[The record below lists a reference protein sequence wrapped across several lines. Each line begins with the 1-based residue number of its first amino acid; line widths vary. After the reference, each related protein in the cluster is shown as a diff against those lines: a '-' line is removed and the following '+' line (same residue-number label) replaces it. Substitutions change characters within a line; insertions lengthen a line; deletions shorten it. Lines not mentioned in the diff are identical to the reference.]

1 MDNIYQA
8 IKAFF
13 KAIINLFVAVID
25 LFAGLLN
32 GIAFLFEK
40 LKPKAAERLHSLGTE
55 KEGAA
60 AKESRAVKENGVAMV
75 TEIREQLAARVKTK
89 EQYYYEHACMQESG
103 SGLYMIVLS
112 ILTFALFGSTMLYS
126 QGTKLSTRVLAAVIM
141 AALCVAAC
149 VMIISIRKKVFRS
162 RVARQILEAE
172 FSGLLKDQEVQQT
185 VEAPETEKTEASE
198 PEAPEKE
205 KILSISE
212 RAREQA

>member
-1 MDNIYQA
+1 
-8 IKAFF
+8 
-13 KAIINLFVAVID
+13 
-25 LFAGLLN
+25 
-32 GIAFLFEK
+32 
-40 LKPKAAERLHSLGTE
+40 
-55 KEGAA
+55 
-60 AKESRAVKENGVAMV
+60 
-75 TEIREQLAARVKTK
+75 
-89 EQYYYEHACMQESG
+89 
-103 SGLYMIVLS
+103 
-112 ILTFALFGSTMLYS
+112 MLYS

>member
-32 GIAFLFEK
+32 GIAYLFEK
-40 LKPKAAERLHSLGTE
+40 LKPKAAEKLHSLGTE
-55 KEGAA
+55 RESAA
-60 AKESRAVKENGVAMV
+60 AKESRAVKENGAAMV
-75 TEIREQLAARVKTK
+75 TEIREQLAARVKTR

-141 AALCVAAC
+141 AALCAAAC

-172 FSGLLKDQEVQQT
+172 FSGLLKDQEMQQT

>member
-8 IKAFF
+8 LKAFF

-32 GIAFLFEK
+32 GIAYLFEK

-60 AKESRAVKENGVAMV
+60 AKESRTIKENGVAMV

-141 AALCVAAC
+141 AALCAAAC

-162 RVARQILEAE
+162 RVARQILETE
-172 FSGLLKDQEVQQT
+172 FSGLLKDQEMQQT
-185 VEAPETEKTEASE
+185 VEAPEAEKPEASE

>member
-32 GIAFLFEK
+32 GIAYLFEK
-40 LKPKAAERLHSLGTE
+40 LRPKAAEKLHSLGTE
-55 KEGAA
+55 KESAA
-60 AKESRAVKENGVAMV
+60 AKESRAVKENGAAMV
-75 TEIREQLAARVKTK
+75 TEIREQLAARVKTR

-141 AALCVAAC
+141 AALCAAAC

-172 FSGLLKDQEVQQT
+172 FSGLLKDQEMQQT
-185 VEAPETEKTEASE
+185 VEAPETEKMEASE

>member
-60 AKESRAVKENGVAMV
+60 AKESRAVKENGVTMV

-103 SGLYMIVLS
+103 SGLYMIVLA

-141 AALCVAAC
+141 AALCGSLCDDHFHPQEGISQQSSQTDPGSRIQRSVKGSRGAANRG
-149 VMIISIRKKVFRS
+149 SAGDRKNGSFRTGSS
-162 RVARQILEAE
+162 RKR
-172 FSGLLKDQEVQQT
+172 KDPVYF
-185 VEAPETEKTEASE
+185 
-198 PEAPEKE
+198 
-205 KILSISE
+205 
-212 RAREQA
+212 

>member
-1 MDNIYQA
+1 
-8 IKAFF
+8 
-13 KAIINLFVAVID
+13 
-25 LFAGLLN
+25 
-32 GIAFLFEK
+32 
-40 LKPKAAERLHSLGTE
+40 
-55 KEGAA
+55 
-60 AKESRAVKENGVAMV
+60 MV

-141 AALCVAAC
+141 AALCAAAC

-172 FSGLLKDQEVQQT
+172 FSGLLKDQEMQQT

>member
-8 IKAFF
+8 LKAFF

-25 LFAGLLN
+25 LFEGLIN
-32 GIAFLFEK
+32 GIAYLLER
-40 LKPKAAERLHSLGTE
+40 LRPRAAERLHSLGTE
-55 KEGAA
+55 KDAA
-60 AKESRAVKENGVAMV
+60 AGKSRAVKENGVAMV
-75 TEIREQLAARVKTK
+75 AEIREQLTARVKTR
-89 EQYYYEHACMQESG
+89 EQYYHEHACTQESG
-103 SGLYMIVLS
+103 SGLYMIVLA

-126 QGTKLSTRVLAAVIM
+126 QGTRLSTRVLAAVIM
-141 AALCVAAC
+141 AVLCAAAC

-172 FSGLLKDQEVQQT
+172 FSGLLKDQEMQQA
-185 VEAPETEKTEASE
+185 VAPEAEKTEASE

>member
-32 GIAFLFEK
+32 GIAYLFEK
-40 LKPKAAERLHSLGTE
+40 LRPKAAEKLHSLGTE
-55 KEGAA
+55 KESAA
-60 AKESRAVKENGVAMV
+60 AKESRAVKENGAAMV
-75 TEIREQLAARVKTK
+75 TEIREQLAARVKTR

-103 SGLYMIVLS
+103 SGLYMIILS

-141 AALCVAAC
+141 AALCAAAC

-172 FSGLLKDQEVQQT
+172 FSGLLKDQEMQQT
-185 VEAPETEKTEASE
+185 VEAPETEKMEASE

>member
-8 IKAFF
+8 LKAFF

-25 LFAGLLN
+25 LFEGLIN
-32 GIAFLFEK
+32 GIAYLLER
-40 LKPKAAERLHSLGTE
+40 LRPRAAERLHSLGTE
-55 KEGAA
+55 KDAA
-60 AKESRAVKENGVAMV
+60 AGKSGAVKENGVAMV
-75 TEIREQLAARVKTK
+75 AEIREQLTARVKTK
-89 EQYYYEHACMQESG
+89 EQYYYEHACTQESG
-103 SGLYMIVLS
+103 SGLYMIVLA

-126 QGTKLSTRVLAAVIM
+126 QGTRLSTRVLAAVIM
-141 AALCVAAC
+141 AVLCAAAC

-172 FSGLLKDQEVQQT
+172 FSGLLKDQEMQQA
-185 VEAPETEKTEASE
+185 VAPEAEKTEAPE

-212 RAREQA
+212 RAREQT

>member
-8 IKAFF
+8 LKAFF

-25 LFAGLLN
+25 LFEGLIN
-32 GIAFLFEK
+32 GIAYLLER
-40 LKPKAAERLHSLGTE
+40 LRPRAAERLHSLGTE
-55 KEGAA
+55 KDAA
-60 AKESRAVKENGVAMV
+60 AGKSGAVKENGVAMV
-75 TEIREQLAARVKTK
+75 AEIREQLTARVKTK
-89 EQYYYEHACMQESG
+89 EQYYYEHACTQESG
-103 SGLYMIVLS
+103 SGLYMIVLA

-126 QGTKLSTRVLAAVIM
+126 QGTRLSTRVLAAVIM
-141 AALCVAAC
+141 AVLCAAAC

-172 FSGLLKDQEVQQT
+172 FSGLLKDQEMQQA
-185 VEAPETEKTEASE
+185 VAPEAEKTEAPE